1 MFAKSEKIEAVGSKH
16 IPLFARPNPAI
27 VTLEGVAKAD
37 IKQYQPVMVNIST
50 NEVSLFT
57 GAQVSTQSLRL
68 GIAAYPAKNN
78 QPISFYLEG
87 YFNTAA
93 LDVSAI
99 ASYGAIG
106 VPDRAAKL
114 NAAAGNGLYF
124 DGSVAEQ
131 PVTNV

>member
-1 MFAKSEKIEAVGSKH
+1 MFAKSEKIEAVGAKH
-16 IPLFARPNPAI
+16 IPLFARPNPAV

-37 IKQYQPVMVNIST
+37 IKQYQPVMVDIST
-50 NEVSLFT
+50 YEVTLFD
-57 GAQVSTQSLRL
+57 GNRVSSQSLRL

-78 QPISFYLEG
+78 QPITVYLEG
-87 YFNTAA
+87 YINTAA

-114 NAAAGNGLYF
+114 NAASSNGLYF
-124 DGSVAEQ
+124 DGSVANQ